1 MQSECAMLIIC
12 TCETY
17 SNDNLN
23 QPAIVCTIQLMNNEQ
38 TSDNVGTLGQHII
51 RKWGDKEWV
60 CNMLDHVISMHSSN
74 IYILEGWI
82 KSYAKINFAMVDT
95 NHCSVFSIADA
106 KKRKTQ
112 EKRAVAKKRRV
123 K

>member
-1 MQSECAMLIIC
+1 MSVLCLLFVLVKRTVMTISI
-12 TCETY
+12 
-17 SNDNLN
+17 NL
-23 QPAIVCTIQLMNNEQ
+23 QLYVQLMNNEQ

-82 KSYAKINFAMVDT
+82 KSYAKINFAMIDT

-112 EKRAVAKKRRV
+112 EKRAGAKKRRV

>member
-1 MQSECAMLIIC
+1 MSVLCLLFVLVKRTVMTISI
-12 TCETY
+12 
-17 SNDNLN
+17 NL
-23 QPAIVCTIQLMNNEQ
+23 QLYVQLMNNEQ

-82 KSYAKINFAMVDT
+82 SSHTLKST
-95 NHCSVFSIADA
+95 LPWLTQTIALCLA
-106 KKRKTQ
+106 LPMQ
-112 EKRAVAKKRRV
+112 RRGRRRRREPWQRREG
-123 K
+123 

>member
-1 MQSECAMLIIC
+1 
-12 TCETY
+12 
-17 SNDNLN
+17 
-23 QPAIVCTIQLMNNEQ
+23 
-38 TSDNVGTLGQHII
+38 
-51 RKWGDKEWV
+51 
-60 CNMLDHVISMHSSN
+60 MHSSN

-112 EKRAVAKKRRV
+112 EKRAVAKKRRI